1 MYDKKLI
8 VYFSDSG
15 NTKKLAEMIQAAV
28 GGDIMD
34 IKAPKPDFSAYDLLF
49 LGTPNYPATVA
60 GPMADYIKGIDLTGK
75 TVAPFCTHGMGGLQN
90 VGDDMTKLCTAIAV
104 PCILARS
111 STLKVTWA
119 LAWARWLAEMKVSTM
134 TLPMLSVEA
143 EAFWDRA
150 VSQSV

>member
-34 IKAPKPDFSAYDLLF
+34 IKAPKPDFSAYDLIF
-49 LGTPNYPATVA
+49 LGTPNYSATVA

-90 VGDDMTKLCTAIAV
+90 VGDDMTKLCTAAGASKVFPTSPIKGVDVAQGGEKLNAWLKE
-104 PCILARS
+104 CGIL
-111 STLKVTWA
+111 
-119 LAWARWLAEMKVSTM
+119 
-134 TLPMLSVEA
+134 
-143 EAFWDRA
+143 
-150 VSQSV
+150 

>member
-34 IKAPKPDFSAYDLLF
+34 IKAPKPDFSAYDLIF
-49 LGTPNYPATVA
+49 LGTPNYSASVA
-60 GPMADYIKGIDLTGK
+60 GPMADYIKGIDLKGK

-90 VGDDMTKLCTAIAV
+90 VGDAMTKLCTAAGAAKVFPTIPVKGVDVDQAGEK
-104 PCILARS
+104 LEAW
-111 STLKVTWA
+111 LKDCGI
-119 LAWARWLAEMKVSTM
+119 K
-134 TLPMLSVEA
+134 
-143 EAFWDRA
+143 
-150 VSQSV
+150 